1 MHPVGRRRGRVERV
15 REEPA
20 DHVLGECDLAEPSVR
35 ARAADLPA
43 AGHLVKADSRLQRLR
58 DVPLQLPEQSPKAAV
73 SVEQWFKESRA
84 DVTVDPDPF
93 KDWLRKYEPEVI
105 ISKGSFVLPQLQR
118 LGRRIPADL
127 AFVDVFL
134 TDFTGR
140 TAGVRQNHETVGALA
155 VEILAAQLQHNKF
168 GVPEIPTTTFV
179 EGTWFDGASCPM
191 PFRSR
196 ACKPASRG
204 RSIQ

>member
-1 MHPVGRRRGRVERV
+1 MQRVI
-15 REEPA
+15 
-20 DHVLGECDLAEPSVR
+20 
-35 ARAADLPA
+35 A
-43 AGHLVKADSRLQRLR
+43 AGYRRIGFVMHRGWDHSVDHLWTAGFLCEQQNLPKKLR
-58 DVPLQLPEQSPKAAV
+58 IPAHLFPGPLP
-73 SVEQWFKESRA
+73 VEQWFKESRA

-155 VEILAAQLQHNKF
+155 VEILAGQLQHNKF

-196 ACKPASRG
+196 ERKPASRG
-204 RSIQ
+204 RCIQ